1 MLDFSFFQNVM
12 RYRTPFCFFL
22 HVYVVY
28 CVVWTYILGD
38 CNESPVVTF
47 SSFPSYHLPGDS
59 SSSDESSDDKDI
71 KATRPV
77 KTTTSTERGER
88 KRAGSKVIAVI

>member
-1 MLDFSFFQNVM
+1 M
-12 RYRTPFCFFL
+12 RCRTPFCFFL
-22 HVYVVY
+22 HV

-38 CNESPVVTF
+38 CNESSVVTF

-59 SSSDESSDDKDI
+59 SSSDESCDEKDI
-71 KATRPV
+71 NTTRPV

-88 KRAGSKVIAVI
+88 KNAGSKVIV

>member
-1 MLDFSFFQNVM
+1 MLDFSLFQNVM

-22 HVYVVY
+22 HV

-59 SSSDESSDDKDI
+59 SSSDQSSDEKDVR
-71 KATRPV
+71 ATRPV
-77 KTTTSTERGER
+77 KTTTSTERRES
-88 KRAGSKVIAVI
+88 KSDGSKVIAVI

>member
-1 MLDFSFFQNVM
+1 M

-22 HVYVVY
+22 HVCVVY

-59 SSSDESSDDKDI
+59 SSSDQSSDGKDVR
-71 KATRPV
+71 ARRPV
-77 KTTTSTERGER
+77 KATTSTERRER
-88 KRAGSKVIAVI
+88 KSAGSKVIAVI

>member
-12 RYRTPFCFFL
+12 RYRTSFCFFL
-22 HVYVVY
+22 HV
-28 CVVWTYILGD
+28 CVLLTYILGD
-38 CNESPVVTF
+38 ESSVVTF

-59 SSSDESSDDKDI
+59 SSSDESCDEKDI
-71 KATRPV
+71 NTTRPL

-88 KRAGSKVIAVI
+88 KSAGSEVIAVI

>member
-1 MLDFSFFQNVM
+1 M

-22 HVYVVY
+22 HVCVVY

-59 SSSDESSDDKDI
+59 SSSDQSSDEKDVR
-71 KATRPV
+71 ATRPV
-77 KTTTSTERGER
+77 KTTTSTERRES
-88 KRAGSKVIAVI
+88 KSDGSKVIAVI